1 MLSDVYINQEQFDEI
16 LTIIQQIADKQA
28 DIHTVLA
35 HTLLSVIM
43 FMVLWGW
50 SMFAIKTL
58 IEPVGDQ

>member
-16 LTIIQQIADKQA
+16 LTILQQIAEKQA

-50 SMFAIKTL
+50 TMFAIKTFV
-58 IEPVGDQ
+58 EPVGDQ